1 MNPRLLGILL
11 LLAAATLWS
20 LSGVAVKVLRIDAP
34 VSFVSWRSLGA
45 ALTMLAILPFGRGR
59 WPPAVPMGVSVLLF
73 VLTVTLLFVAM
84 TAATA
89 ARGILLQ
96 YTGPVYC
103 ALFGWLL
110 LERRLSPRTM
120 LAMLLCGMGIGIML
134 AGADTTAGWLDVG
147 TLSGLASGVTFGGLI
162 LALEW
167 IDRARS
173 GVDPI
178 KIVLLLNGI
187 SAAAIA
193 LVAATL
199 GMRSL
204 PPPVVGWVLLLGAV
218 QIAAPY
224 LLFQLALRRVSA
236 VDASLT
242 ILLEPV
248 LNPVWVWLA
257 VGEAPETSTLW
268 GGLAIVAAMVVEAT
282 KGRRDGEASPVGTS
296 TRDRAR
302 DEVARDVPA

>member
-1 MNPRLLGILL
+1 M
-11 LLAAATLWS
+11 LLAAAALWS
-20 LSGVAVKVLRIDAP
+20 LSGLAVKVLRIDAP
-34 VSFVSWRSLGA
+34 VTFVCWRSFGA
-45 ALTMLAILPFGRGR
+45 ALTMLALLPFGRGR
-59 WPPAVPMGVSVLLF
+59 WPSVAPMSASIALF
-73 VLTVTLLFVAM
+73 IGTVTLLFVAM

-96 YTGPVYC
+96 YTGPIYC
-103 ALFGWLL
+103 ALFGWVLL
-110 LERRLSPRTM
+110 GRSVGVRTLVAM
-120 LAMLLCGMGIGIML
+120 ALCATGIAVMLL
-134 AGADTTAGWLDVG
+134 GADTPGGWLDVG

-167 IDRARS
+167 IDRARP

-187 SAAAIA
+187 SAAVIA
-193 LVAATL
+193 LAAWTL
-199 GMRSL
+199 GMQPL
-204 PPPVVGWVLLLGAV
+204 PVTTVAWTMLLGAV

-236 VDASLT
+236 VDASLV

-257 VGEAPETSTLW
+257 VGESPERSTLW
-268 GGLAIVAAMVVEAT
+268 GGVAILAAMVVEAT
-282 KGRRDGEASPVGTS
+282 KGRRDEVEMEGR
-296 TRDRAR
+296 RD
-302 DEVARDVPA
+302 